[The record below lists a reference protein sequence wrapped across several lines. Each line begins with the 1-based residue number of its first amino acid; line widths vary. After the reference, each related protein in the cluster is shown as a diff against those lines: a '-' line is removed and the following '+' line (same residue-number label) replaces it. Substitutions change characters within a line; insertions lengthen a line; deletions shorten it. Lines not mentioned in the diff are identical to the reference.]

1 MDENILS
8 IIKEKKE
15 EWFQGQNIEDAF
27 LDVGQTHSIKLMKDS
42 SKIKLRVP
50 KDTIAY
56 NSKKEQIELNGV
68 PIDSEVTC
76 ILQLV
81 GMWFTKTRWGVTW
94 KTVQVKTHEKK
105 KEPLRVY
112 MFADE
117 EVEDDEEILY
127 PPPGSLVCALIAYGY
142 TPDELIKLMYKHDII
157 NKRDI
162 DITMIFENFGIDNGK
177 TFKEFL
183 IRCLKDITF
192 QDLYVKNGNVLII
205 TAYNIDRMQTEYFNK
220 QTTPNMLIVDA

>member
-1 MDENILS
+1 MTSKISPINDLDSSKFVFKGPKKEEDRYYIYITQKKTPESLPEKIYVQTPRLLVKSSMQESFADFTLPNALPFGSMMQEMDENILS

-27 LDVGQTHSIKLMKDS
+27 LDVGQTHSIKVTKDS

-56 NSKKEQIELNGV
+56 NSKKEQIDLEEV
-68 PIDSEVTC
+68 SIDSEVTC

-117 EVEDDEEILY
+117 EVEDDEESLY
-127 PPPGSLVCALIAYGY
+127 PPPGV
-142 TPDELIKLMYKHDII
+142 
-157 NKRDI
+157 
-162 DITMIFENFGIDNGK
+162 
-177 TFKEFL
+177 
-183 IRCLKDITF
+183 
-192 QDLYVKNGNVLII
+192 
-205 TAYNIDRMQTEYFNK
+205 
-220 QTTPNMLIVDA
+220 